1 MLPTQTPAEENYLK
15 AIYHLGQ
22 SGVRTVLTSEIAL
35 ALQTTSASVTDM
47 LKKLAEK
54 NFIEYER
61 YKGARMTRKGE
72 KIALAVVRKHRLWE
86 VFLTDVLK
94 FEWDEVHDMAEQL
107 EHVSSEELIKRL
119 DQFLGHPRVDP
130 HGDPIPDPQG
140 KMQSFQQVRL
150 SQAKAGS
157 KVIISGV
164 NDHQPAFLQFLRKKG
179 LMPGTV
185 ITLMETDPFEKS
197 LLLHRQDNNES
208 LFLSNEVASQIFI
221 RFNDER

>member
-1 MLPTQTPAEENYLK
+1 MLAIQTPAEENYLK

-22 SGVRTVLTSEIAL
+22 SGERAVLTSEIAL
-35 ALQTTSASVTDM
+35 AMQTTSASVTDM

-61 YKGARMTRKGE
+61 YKGARITRKGE

-86 VFLTDVLK
+86 VFLTEVLK
-94 FEWDEVHDMAEQL
+94 FGWEEVHDMAEQL
-107 EHVSSEELIKRL
+107 EHVSSDELIKRL
-119 DQFLGHPRVDP
+119 DQFLGYPRVDP

-150 SQAKAGS
+150 NQAKAGIE
-157 KVIISGV
+157 VIISGV
-164 NDHQPAFLQFLRKKG
+164 NDHQPAFLQFLRNKG
-179 LMPGTV
+179 LMPGTA
-185 ITLMETDPFEKS
+185 ITLIETDPYEKS
-197 LLLHRQDNNES
+197 LMLRRKDSSES
-208 LFLSNEVASQIFI
+208 LFLSKEVASQIFI